1 MVSWSDQIDDVLA
14 GDLTAGL
21 AYLTPAGGAVVT
33 AVAPVGLRDRDAGTV
48 TFTTSL
54 GLGKKLERI
63 TERPQVA
70 LAYHAREHG
79 FSHSSSYV
87 LVQGMAEVTLRPDRD
102 YLEDVVGK
110 AAERFMG
117 PPKRGRLFWDRW
129 LQEYYADRVPVTVK
143 VERIVC
149 WPNLT
154 CESAPTVVGAPRA
167 AAPPPS
173 QAPPANG
180 TSPRVDAERAARRL
194 QGPDTAA
201 RLHGRGRVPLR
212 RAGQRDRE
220 GAGGNPAQCRRGSAA
235 RGRPPRGAAG
245 PLYRAK
251 LVGLAARQHTGWLE
265 VAEHAGV
272 QRSTRLTQSR
282 ASALRATRPCC
293 CLRMGCSPSRAS
305 GALGAR
311 GTPVRRSILTG
322 LRRARG

>member
-1 MVSWSDQIDDVLA
+1 MVSWSDQIDEVLA

-21 AYLTPAGGAVVT
+21 AYLTPAGGTVVT

-79 FSHSSSYV
+79 FSHSSSYI

-149 WPNLT
+149 WPNLM
-154 CESAPTVVGAPRA
+154 CESAPTAVGAPRP
-167 AAPPPS
+167 AAPPSS

-180 TSPRVDAERAARRL
+180 TGPRVDAERAARRL
-194 QGPDTAA
+194 QGPEHQLLGFMDADGYPFVVPVGVTGAGPEGIQLNAA
-201 RLHGRGRVPLR
+201 EGVLPAGAR
-212 RAGQRDRE
+212 RAGLL
-220 GAGGNPAQCRRGSAA
+220 AHS
-235 RGRPPRGAAG
+235 
-245 PLYRAK
+245 YRAK

-272 QRSTRLTQSR
+272 HALYSPHTEQGFR
-282 ASALRATRPCC
+282 APGNKTLLLLANGLLAKQ
-293 CLRMGCSPSRAS
+293 
-305 GALGAR
+305 
-311 GTPVRRSILTG
+311 G
-322 LRRARG
+322 LRRARREGKFQSAGAS